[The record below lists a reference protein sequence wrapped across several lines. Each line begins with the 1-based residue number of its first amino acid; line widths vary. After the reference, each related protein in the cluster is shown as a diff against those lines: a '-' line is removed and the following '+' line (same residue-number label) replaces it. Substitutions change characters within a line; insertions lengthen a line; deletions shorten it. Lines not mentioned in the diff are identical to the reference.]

1 MKTSERILWLMIG
14 AAVGAGIA
22 LLYAPKTGRETRKLI
37 RRKAEDAAETIADT
51 SEQIRDRVVETT
63 EQVMGAG
70 RDIYRKGAEFANAAA
85 GVFETGR
92 RIVTR

>member
-1 MKTSERILWLMIG
+1 MKTSERILWLMVG

-22 LLYAPKTGRETRKLI
+22 LLYAPKTGKDTRKLI
-37 RRKAEDAAETIADT
+37 RRKAEDARETIADT

-70 RDIYRKGAEFANAAA
+70 RDIYKKGAEFATAAA
-85 GVFETGR
+85 GVFEAGR